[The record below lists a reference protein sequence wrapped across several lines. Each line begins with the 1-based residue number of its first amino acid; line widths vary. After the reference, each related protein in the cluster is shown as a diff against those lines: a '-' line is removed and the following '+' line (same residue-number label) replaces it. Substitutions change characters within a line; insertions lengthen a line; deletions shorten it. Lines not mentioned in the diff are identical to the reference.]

1 MTRSAPERLSRR
13 DRLRRALFWIAVGAA
28 LVLALVLVQCGGGFG
43 LGGGGGSGVGGGRRA
58 IGTSD
63 GSGSGAAIPRCALR
77 VDATGIALD
86 DRAVSIADAVA
97 ACHRAGGA
105 EVLVTGDARQG
116 TWDALRAALDAAAI
130 AFHTRGAG
138 APPDAGR

>member
-1 MTRSAPERLSRR
+1 MTRSAPERLRRR
-13 DRLRRALFWIAVGAA
+13 DRMRRALFWIAVGAA

-63 GSGSGAAIPRCALR
+63 GSGAAIPRCALR